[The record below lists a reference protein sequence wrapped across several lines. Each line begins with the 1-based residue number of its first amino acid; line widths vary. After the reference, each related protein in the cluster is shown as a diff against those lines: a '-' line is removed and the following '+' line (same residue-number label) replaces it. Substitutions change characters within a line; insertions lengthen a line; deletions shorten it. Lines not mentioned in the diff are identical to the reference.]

1 MSIPAD
7 NIIRITPSVLLP
19 GGNPL
24 SLNGVLLT
32 ESTRVPMR
40 QIIGFPSADAVG
52 LYFGLAS
59 IEKTL
64 ADIYFRG
71 FEGASTL
78 PRTLY
83 FMQYNSDPVA
93 AYLRSGSFAGV
104 TLAQLQALSGVLVVP
119 VNGSPVTS
127 ANIDLSTATSF
138 SNAAA
143 LIQAGLQVAGSE
155 FVGQGTIDD
164 GAGNPGNTLTITAV
178 TSGALRVGSVVS
190 GAGVTPG
197 TTITAFVSGTGG
209 IGTYTIGGAAQEVTP
224 ATAIS
229 AASAATCTYDAQLG
243 RFVINSPTTGAA
255 STIDYATG
263 SLSAGLKLTAA
274 TGAQLSQGADMATP
288 ATFMPTVTAASLNWA
303 TFSTAWEPD
312 LNTKLAFAQWIQGTR
327 QRYAYVGWDTDV
339 TILQGD
345 APNSFARQVDAANM
359 YGIIPV
365 YEPANDNGNGRKA
378 AFVMGFVASINFLE
392 TNGRATLAF
401 RNQPGLVA
409 DILDETEA
417 VNLKLNKY
425 NFYGDY
431 ATSNDNFVMM
441 RPGSMPG
448 SWSWVDTYIDQIWL
462 NAQLQ
467 LSFITTMMRIK
478 SFPYNSDGY
487 NFFREAANGPTQA
500 GLNNRVINKGIA
512 LSNLQRAEIN
522 SATGVDGAADALQN
536 NGFFLLIQD
545 ASPETRQL
553 RGSPPMRYYYTDGG
567 SIQEIDMASIAVL

>member
-7 NIIRITPSVLLP
+7 NIVRITPSVLLP

-24 SLNGVLLT
+24 SLNGVILT

-40 QIIGFPSADAVG
+40 QIQGFPSADAVG
-52 LYFGLAS
+52 TFFGLSS

-78 PRTLY
+78 PSLLY
-83 FMQYNSDPVA
+83 FMQYNTSAVA
-93 AYLRSGSFAGV
+93 AYLRSGSFSGV
-104 TLAQLQALSGVLVVP
+104 TLAQLQALSGVLEIP
-119 VNGSPVTS
+119 VNGAAVTS

-143 LIQAGLQVAGSE
+143 LIQAGLQSAGSE
-155 FVGQGTIDD
+155 FVGEGTIDD
-164 GAGNPGNTLTITAV
+164 GAGGVGNTLTITVA
-178 TSGALRVGSVVS
+178 TSGALRVGSVIT
-190 GAGVTPG
+190 GASVTPG
-197 TTITAFVSGTGG
+197 TTITALGTGTGG
-209 IGTYTIGGAAQEVTP
+209 VGTYTVSGAAQLVTP
-224 ATAIS
+224 AEAIT
-229 AASAATCTYDAQLG
+229 AASAATCAYDAQLA
-243 RFVINSPTTGAA
+243 RFVISSPTTGAD
-255 STIDYATG
+255 STITYATG

-274 TGAQLSQGADMATP
+274 AGAQLSPGADAATP

-303 TFSTAWEPD
+303 TFSTTFEPVLD
-312 LNTKLAFAQWIQGTR
+312 DKLAFADWVQGTR
-327 QRYAYVGWDTDV
+327 QRYAYVAWDTDV

-359 YGIIPV
+359 FGVIPF

-378 AFVMGFVASINFLE
+378 AFVMGFVASIDFLE
-392 TNGRATLAF
+392 TNGRTTLAF
-401 RNQPGLVA
+401 RNQPGLAA

-417 VNLKLNKY
+417 LNLKLNKY

-431 ATSNDNFVMM
+431 ATSNDNFVMV

-448 SWSWVDTYIDQIWL
+448 SWSWVDSYVNQIWL

-467 LSFITTMMRIK
+467 LAFITTLMRLK
-478 SFPYNSDGY
+478 SFPYNTEGY
-487 NFFREAANGPTQA
+487 NYFREAANGPTQG
-500 GLNNRVINKGIA
+500 GLNNGVIRRGIT
-512 LSNLQRAEIN
+512 LSALQRAEIN
-522 SATGVDGAADALQN
+522 SATGVAGAADALQT
-536 NGFFLLIQD
+536 NGFYMLIQD
-545 ASPETRQL
+545 ATPETRQL